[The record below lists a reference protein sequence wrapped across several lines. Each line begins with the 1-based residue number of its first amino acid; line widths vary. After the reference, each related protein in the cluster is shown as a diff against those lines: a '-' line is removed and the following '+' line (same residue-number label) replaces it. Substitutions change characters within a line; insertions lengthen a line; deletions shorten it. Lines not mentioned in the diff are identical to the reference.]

1 MKQAYRYQSFS
12 YETYVVLD
20 KKYIESAKKNIDMF
34 KKFNIGLGAVE
45 KNSSIKFYYKP
56 KKKRPFNMSLN
67 QKATELFL

>member
-45 KNSSIKFYYKP
+45 KNSSIKFYYKH
-56 KKKRPFNMSLN
+56 KKK
-67 QKATELFL
+67 K